1 MTFYLVR
8 SSTSPIDME
17 ESGSPFL
24 RALLCFVDWI
34 SRVPS
39 GKIACVDR
47 SISTTSHQPA
57 TLVRLS
63 FSDLSLLRLSFYL
76 RCIEILI
83 FDVSLTTPKF
93 SVPNLYIFSEFVLF

>member
-1 MTFYLVR
+1 M
-8 SSTSPIDME
+8 
-17 ESGSPFL
+17 
-24 RALLCFVDWI
+24 RARRCRADRF
-34 SRVPS
+34 RVAPG

-47 SISTTSHQPA
+47 IISTASHLYA

-83 FDVSLTTPKF
+83 FDVSLTTPEF

>member
-1 MTFYLVR
+1 MTICLVR

-17 ESGSPFL
+17 ESGPPFL
-24 RALLCFVDWI
+24 RALLRFVDWI

-47 SISTTSHQPA
+47 SISTTSHQRA